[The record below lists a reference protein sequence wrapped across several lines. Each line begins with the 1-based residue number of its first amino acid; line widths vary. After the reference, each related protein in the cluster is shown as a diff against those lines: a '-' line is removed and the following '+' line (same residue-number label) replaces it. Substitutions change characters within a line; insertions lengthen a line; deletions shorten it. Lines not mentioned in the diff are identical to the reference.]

1 MSRATAGIF
10 RINEELQKISG
21 LDGIVADKIEALET
35 QVRELVFDILENHSE
50 ASLFDYLGKPSLK
63 IDEILNQIDES
74 PILDEVLKDG
84 ERLAIDTFDTYQGE
98 IKIKIIKYKN
108 DIYYIKYE
116 DEKSISFRQL

>member
-1 MSRATAGIF
+1 MSRTTAGIF

-35 QVRELVFDILENHSE
+35 QVRELVLDILENHSE
-50 ASLFDYLGKPSLK
+50 ASLFDYSGKSSLK

>member
-1 MSRATAGIF
+1 MSRTTAGIF

-35 QVRELVFDILENHSE
+35 QVREMVFDVLENNSE
-50 ASLFDYLGKPSLK
+50 ASLFNYSGKSSLK
-63 IDEILNQIDES
+63 INEILNQIDEH

-84 ERLAIDTFDTYQGE
+84 ETLAIDIFDTYQGE

-116 DEKSISFRQL
+116 DEKSTSFRQL